1 MERKATLSLVLA
13 LFSIGV
19 WGADSA
25 ALNSMLDPL
34 TGQINAIVG
43 SVESDVAPQL
53 LQIALSND
61 AVGEAAL
68 SGDFPHGSLTV
79 ASLSVSFGHG
89 LGTVLGNGTYNFSGN
104 AINLQSI
111 IQNNAPS
118 NLYTASQQVFPY
130 PSFSGGIGFGIVNDF
145 EILANGYIIPQSLTD
160 SLDNMAGSTIGSLDP
175 QFSASNLLVKV
186 RKVFFRDTASH
197 PAMSLALGAVYAQT
211 TLGVGDFDLSKL
223 AGNLD
228 LGSGT
233 TLNITGP
240 ASLTT
245 QVFGTGL
252 EFAVS
257 KRLPLITPFAN
268 AGIWYRH
275 AVASSD
281 VNLVATVSNTTTNPA
296 TTATK
301 TIQISPS
308 YTDDAIDGRLG
319 AGFELR
325 LWAVILDFGAHLDLE
340 NPLIY
345 IKSFSL
351 TDIALNGLSINTGL
365 RINW

>member
-19 WGADSA
+19 WADSA

-34 TGQINAIVG
+34 TGQIDAIVN
-43 SVESDVAPQL
+43 SVESDVTPQL

-61 AVGEAAL
+61 VVGEAAL
-68 SGDFPHGSLTV
+68 SGSFPHGSLTV
-79 ASLSVSFGHG
+79 SSLSVSFGHG
-89 LGTVLGNGTYNFSGN
+89 LGTVLSNGTYDFSGN

-111 IQNNAPS
+111 IQDNAPS

-130 PSFSGGIGFGIVNDF
+130 PSFSGGIGFGIVDDF
-145 EILANGYIIPQSLTD
+145 EILANGYIIPQFLTD
-160 SLDNMAGSTIGSLDP
+160 SLVNKAGSSISSLDP
-175 QFSASNLLVKV
+175 KFSASNLLVKV
-186 RKVFFRDTASH
+186 RKVLLHDTASH
-197 PAMSLALGAVYAQT
+197 PAMSLALGVVYGQMT
-211 TLGVGDFDLSKL
+211 FGFGDFDLSEL
-223 AGNLD
+223 TGNID

-240 ASLTT
+240 ASFTT

-252 EFAVS
+252 EFAIS
-257 KRLPLITPFAN
+257 KRLPVITPFAN

-281 VNLVATVSNTTTNPA
+281 VNLLATVSDGTN
-296 TTATK
+296 TATK
-301 TIQISPS
+301 TIKISPS
-308 YTDDAIDGRLG
+308 YTENAIAGRLG

-325 LWAVILDFGAHLDLE
+325 LWAVILHIGAHLDLDD
-340 NPLIY
+340 PLID

-351 TDIALNGLSINTGL
+351 SGIAMNGLSVNTGL

>member
-1 MERKATLSLVLA
+1 MERKATLSIVLA

-19 WGADSA
+19 WADSA

-34 TGQINAIVG
+34 TGQINALVG

-61 AVGEAAL
+61 IVGEAAL
-68 SGDFPHGSLTV
+68 SGNFPHGSLTV
-79 ASLSVSFGHG
+79 SSLSVSFGHG
-89 LGTVLGNGTYNFSGN
+89 LGTVLSNGTYDFSGN
-104 AINLQSI
+104 TINLQSI

-145 EILANGYIIPQSLTD
+145 EILASGYIIPQSLTD
-160 SLDNMAGSTIGSLDP
+160 LLVNKVGASYSSVSSLDP
-175 QFSASNLLVKV
+175 QFSTSNLLVKV
-186 RKVFFRDTASH
+186 RKVLFHDTASH
-197 PAMSLALGAVYAQT
+197 PAMSLALGAVYGQT
-211 TLGVGDFDLSKL
+211 TFGVGDFDLSKL
-223 AGNLD
+223 GDVD

-233 TLNITGP
+233 TLNLTGP
-240 ASLTT
+240 ASFTT

-281 VNLVATVSNTTTNPA
+281 VNLLATISDGTN
-296 TTATK
+296 TATK

-308 YTDDAIDGRLG
+308 YTDDAIAGRLG

-325 LWAVILDFGAHLDLE
+325 LWAVILHLSAHLDLE

>member
-13 LFSIGV
+13 LFSLGV
-19 WGADSA
+19 WADSA

-34 TGQINAIVG
+34 TGQINALVG
-43 SVESDVAPQL
+43 SVESDIAPQL

-68 SGDFPHGSLTV
+68 SGNFPHGSLTIS
-79 ASLSVSFGHG
+79 SLSVSFGHG
-89 LGTVLGNGTYNFSGN
+89 LGTVLSNGTYDFSGKGNN

-130 PSFSGGIGFGIVNDF
+130 PSFSGGIGFGIVDDF

-160 SLDNMAGSTIGSLDP
+160 SLVNKAGSTVSSLDP
-175 QFSASNLLVKV
+175 KFSTSNLLVKV

-211 TLGVGDFDLSKL
+211 TFGFSNFDLSKV
-223 AGNLD
+223 AGDLD

-240 ASLTT
+240 ATFST

-257 KRLPLITPFAN
+257 KRLPIITPFAN

-281 VNLVATVSNTTTNPA
+281 VNLLATVSDGTNTA
-296 TTATK
+296 YK

-308 YTDDAIDGRLG
+308 YTDDAIAGRLG

-340 NPLIY
+340 DPLID

-351 TDIALNGLSINTGL
+351 TGIALNGLSVNTGI